1 MNPVRAHIDLTALRA
16 NLARLRE
23 AATESRF
30 MAIVKANAYGHG
42 AVVIARTLEGR
53 ADSLAVARLT
63 EAFELRDA
71 GIGLPI
77 VLLEG
82 VCSETEWALARDAA
96 FETVVHRVAQIDW
109 IERAPPQKGAV
120 VWLKINTGMNRLG
133 FRDAD
138 TLAAW
143 RRLRNAVGSGVELR
157 LLTHLAC
164 ADEPSNPMTGQQL
177 ERFEQ
182 LRRQMASIDGG
193 RVPVASIGNS
203 AGTLLERGSRS
214 DWVRPGLAL
223 YGVSPLV
230 GQRGAA
236 ALGLRPVMRL
246 EAQIIALQNLEA
258 GETVG
263 YGAAWRA
270 DKSSRIAIVAAGY
283 ADGIPRTL
291 PLGTPFAM
299 RSASGALR
307 EAPLAGRVSM
317 DMLSL
322 DVTAAGDVD
331 VGDVV
336 ELWGG
341 AVSVEAMAAAAGTL
355 AYELL
360 CRVPQRVPRLY
371 G

>member
-23 AATESRF
+23 LASSSRIT
-30 MAIVKANAYGHG
+30 AIVKANAYGHG
-42 AVVIARTLEGR
+42 AVVIARALEPQV
-53 ADSLAVARLT
+53 DSFAVARLG

-71 GIGLPI
+71 GIRLPI

-82 VCSETEWALARDAA
+82 ASCEAEWALARDAA
-96 FETVVHRVAQIDW
+96 FETVVHRTGQIDW
-109 IERAPPQKGAV
+109 IERAPPQRGAV

-133 FRDAD
+133 FRDTD
-138 TLAAW
+138 VIAAW
-143 RRLRNAVGSGVELR
+143 RRLRAAVGSEVELR
-157 LLTHLAC
+157 VLTHLAC
-164 ADEPSNPMTGQQL
+164 ADEPSHPMTGQQL
-177 ERFEQ
+177 ARFEL
-182 LRRQMASIDGG
+182 LRQQIASIDGG
-193 RVPVASIGNS
+193 RVPVASVGNS
-203 AGTLLERGSRS
+203 AGALLESGSRS

-230 GQRGAA
+230 AQQGA
-236 ALGLRPVMRL
+236 ALGMRPVMRL
-246 EAQIIALQNLEA
+246 EAQIIALQSLEA

-270 DKSSRIAIVAAGY
+270 VKRSHIAIVAAGY
-283 ADGIPRTL
+283 ADGIPRALPSGTL
-291 PLGTPFAM
+291 LPI
-299 RSASGALR
+299 RSVSGALR

-317 DMLSL
+317 DMLAL
-322 DVTAAGDVD
+322 DVTDASDID

-341 AVSVEAMAAAAGTL
+341 AISVEALAAAAGTL

-360 CRVPQRVPRLY
+360 CRVPQRVPRIY